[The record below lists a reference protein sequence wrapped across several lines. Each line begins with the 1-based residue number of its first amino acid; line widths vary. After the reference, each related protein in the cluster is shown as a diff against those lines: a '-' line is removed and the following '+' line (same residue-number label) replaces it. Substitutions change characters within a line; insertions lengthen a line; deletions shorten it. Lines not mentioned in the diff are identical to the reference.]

1 MANIKIWSSPS
12 QDFPQYK
19 FGSLN
24 AYLTSSSS
32 TGLNYGLGIQGSGLG
47 VTYYGSGFV
56 PGTYQGNVT
65 SIFERLSG
73 ETLYAIDGLDLP
85 FSAIANYGGNHGGY
99 QPLSGLGIY
108 MGADTFNGIE
118 GIEGRD
124 VFRGMGGPDTLK
136 GHGGSD
142 TLYGGA
148 GGDTLEGGSGSD
160 LLIGGNGSDL
170 IRGDYMHHVFFEGE
184 DYGNDTIKAGAGA
197 DTLYGRDG
205 SDVLIG
211 GGGPNDIYAG
221 NDNDVDTITVLTDG
235 NFLGVEDHAR
245 FDDLY
250 ELGSNDR
257 IIMDVSG
264 PATLGF
270 TSIGND
276 EINIWVDNELEAV
289 VHGLS
294 LSQVEDMTSFG

>member
-1 MANIKIWSSPS
+1 MANISFWKSPS

-19 FGSLN
+19 FESLN
-24 AYLTSSSS
+24 AYSTSSTIQS
-32 TGLNYGLGIQGSGLG
+32 YGLGIQSRGID
-47 VTYYGSGFV
+47 VYYYGSGFV

-65 SIFERLSG
+65 SISEYLFGESLYHLS
-73 ETLYAIDGLDLP
+73 GLDLP
-85 FSAIANYGGNHGGY
+85 FSAIANHGGN

-108 MGADTFNGIE
+108 MGADSFTGFL
-118 GIEGRD
+118 GRD
-124 VFRGMGGPDTLK
+124 VFRSMGGPDTLK

-148 GGDTLEGGSGSD
+148 GGDTLEGGSDSD

-170 IRGDYMHHVFFEGE
+170 LLGDYMHHFLEGE

-197 DTLYGRDG
+197 DTLRGG
-205 SDVLIG
+205 MGADVLIG

-245 FDDLY
+245 CDDLY

-276 EINIWVDNELEAV
+276 EINIWVDNELEAI

-294 LSQVEDMTSFG
+294 LSQVQDMTSLG